1 MLTHVRRAVAC
12 PPHSGEQGPGG
23 TPKTKGTAQQASGH
37 RYNASPIKG
46 MFHVKLNVTWAF
58 YTKVMSIKVVSKQSV
73 IRTEKGFILN
83 S

>member
-1 MLTHVRRAVAC
+1 MPPTQRGTEPRRDPENKRYC
-12 PPHSGEQGPGG
+12 P
-23 TPKTKGTAQQASGH
+23 ASIWAPLQ
-37 RYNASPIKG
+37 RQPIKG

-58 YTKVMSIKVVSKQSV
+58 YTKVMSIKIVSKQSV